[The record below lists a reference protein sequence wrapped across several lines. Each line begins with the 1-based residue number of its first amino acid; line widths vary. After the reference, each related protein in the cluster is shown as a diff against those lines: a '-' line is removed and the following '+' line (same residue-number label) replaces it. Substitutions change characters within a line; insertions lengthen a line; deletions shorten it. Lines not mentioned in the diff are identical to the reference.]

1 MKHIEAVKKLR
12 AMIAQK
18 QNPVCKC
25 PGVYCWWFKQCAAF
39 ELLKAFPEFDRD
51 KLQSRQIDGE
61 TYLALYF
68 GISKNLKERIEWHVS
83 QHHSLSAVKS
93 GYLSTLRQTLS
104 AVLHKDMS
112 ISKQSVNRLMDDNCY
127 WEWECTDSENDA
139 KEREKAELTQ
149 SIYCYPLNIQGN
161 KTISKE
167 CLKALKELRK
177 IHNK

>member
-1 MKHIEAVKKLR
+1 MKNIEAVNKLR

-18 QNPVCKC
+18 QNPVCQC
-25 PGVYCWWFKQCAAF
+25 PGVYCWWFKQDVAL

-83 QHHSLSAVKS
+83 QQHTPSAVKS

-104 AVLHKDMS
+104 GILGENMS
-112 ISKQSVNRLMDDNCY
+112 ISEQSVNNLIDDNCY
-127 WEWECTDSENDA
+127 WEWECTSSEDDA
-139 KEREKAELTQ
+139 KKREKTELTQ
-149 SIYCYPLNIQGN
+149 SVYCYPLNIHGN

-177 IHNK
+177 KHNK